1 MNDGARDLVL
11 GTAGHIDHGK
21 TALVRALTGV
31 DTDRLPAEKER
42 GITIDLGFA
51 SLELD
56 GIHLAVVDVP
66 GHERFIRNM
75 LAGASGLDLAL
86 LIVAA
91 DDSVMPQ
98 TREHLEILRLLG
110 LSGGVIAITKC
121 DLVDSSWLD
130 LVEEDVRGLVCG
142 SFLEGAPIVRTSTVS
157 GQGLDLL
164 RDALGR
170 VSKAV
175 GPRNDRGLFRI
186 AIDRSFTVAG
196 HGTVVTGTVASG
208 WVSVGDE
215 LEWQPAGRSVRVRG
229 LHRHDHPVERVGRG
243 ARAAINLVGVHH
255 AEIRRGQELAS
266 PGYLAATR
274 VLSVDVVALEGA
286 VRPLRHR
293 GRYKLHLGTAE
304 VSAVLSL
311 LEPDDP
317 GTGGY
322 RLAQLF
328 VAEPIVSVHG
338 QPFVLRDES
347 PPATLGGGRVL
358 QPAGRRLRRRDHAAI
373 VGLGR
378 LRSADPVERLR
389 AVLALEGLAAPPER
403 RLCALSGVSVD
414 RLEECLAALARA
426 SALVEL
432 PVGPRRTMPVLAEV
446 AADLEDRALRALARL
461 HAAHPRQSAIP
472 RAQLAAALP
481 DLANG
486 ALAAGLLD
494 RLARSGKVVAG
505 PRAVALKGYEPKL
518 SQAER
523 KLKSELSDA
532 IKAGGMSPPDAAEL
546 TASAGHRGS
555 VVAELLALLRDEARL
570 VEINSS
576 LYFDSEYELE
586 LRRRVQDRLQGGA
599 TITMAELRD
608 LLGTTRKY
616 AVPLGEYLDRVGVTA
631 RDGDLRRL
639 GPAVGASPTSA
650 KAERADMPAPNP
662 QPPKSH
668 P

>member
-243 ARAAINLVGVHH
+243 ARGDQPGGCSSRRDPPRAGAGFAGLSGCHAGSVGRRRRLGRCRPPAAPSWAVQAAPWDGRSIGRLVASRAGRSGHRRLPARAAI
-255 AEIRRGQELAS
+255 
-266 PGYLAATR
+266 
-274 VLSVDVVALEGA
+274 
-286 VRPLRHR
+286 
-293 GRYKLHLGTAE
+293 
-304 VSAVLSL
+304 
-311 LEPDDP
+311 
-317 GTGGY
+317 
-322 RLAQLF
+322 
-328 VAEPIVSVHG
+328 
-338 QPFVLRDES
+338 
-347 PPATLGGGRVL
+347 
-358 QPAGRRLRRRDHAAI
+358 RRRA
-373 VGLGR
+373 
-378 LRSADPVERLR
+378 
-389 AVLALEGLAAPPER
+389 
-403 RLCALSGVSVD
+403 
-414 RLEECLAALARA
+414 
-426 SALVEL
+426 
-432 PVGPRRTMPVLAEV
+432 
-446 AADLEDRALRALARL
+446 
-461 HAAHPRQSAIP
+461 
-472 RAQLAAALP
+472 
-481 DLANG
+481 
-486 ALAAGLLD
+486 
-494 RLARSGKVVAG
+494 
-505 PRAVALKGYEPKL
+505 
-518 SQAER
+518 
-523 KLKSELSDA
+523 
-532 IKAGGMSPPDAAEL
+532 
-546 TASAGHRGS
+546 
-555 VVAELLALLRDEARL
+555 
-570 VEINSS
+570 
-576 LYFDSEYELE
+576 
-586 LRRRVQDRLQGGA
+586 
-599 TITMAELRD
+599 
-608 LLGTTRKY
+608 
-616 AVPLGEYLDRVGVTA
+616 DRVGARPALCTA
-631 RDGDLRRL
+631 R
-639 GPAVGASPTSA
+639 
-650 KAERADMPAPNP
+650 
-662 QPPKSH
+662 
-668 P
+668 